1 MIIPR
6 DHKLS
11 LTAGQGSTRLKFITA
26 GHDDDGYRVR
36 FGYSVKRNAAGYFVA
51 FRERWR
57 SASGRGR
64 KLIDPL
70 GARQRRDD
78 AVELARGNADKFK
91 TDRIKGSQKR

>member
-11 LTAGQGSTRLKFITA
+11 LTAARGSTRLTFINA
-26 GHDDDGYRVR
+26 GRDDEGFRVR

-57 SASGRGR
+57 SDSGRGR

-70 GARQRRDD
+70 GARQRRND
-78 AVELARGNADKFK
+78 AVELAQRNAEKFK
-91 TDRIKGSQKR
+91 RDETKGSQER